1 MSLIL
6 LFSDL
11 HAHGFSQYA
20 TLTSDGVNSRL
31 ADAVSIINQVH
42 QIAEEHDVDM
52 VLFGGDMFHIRKV
65 LHTQTFNMVFEAMA
79 KFAVSKIPTVLIHGN
94 HDQSDRAGTQHSLFT
109 FNTFLH
115 VISEPEWN
123 LVEGRHGNRYNI
135 LGIPYTENVAQLQH
149 HVSMR
154 PKNPGM
160 RIQLSH
166 LGVQGAIVGA
176 DFVYANPHDPRVS
189 DLGAAN
195 FHACFLGHY
204 HQHQMLADNA
214 WYIGAPLHHNWGDRF
229 DPHPR
234 GCLLYDTETGEIER
248 IPLQAPRFVVCD
260 GLLSSIAPEHE
271 PQACYSDYIRWVTDE
286 VISESDRQ
294 DIQNNLG
301 CRSLE
306 IVPKNKASEIIAPRL
321 QVTPHMS
328 TKDMV
333 DAYVKSGLTDA
344 DGLDPQYLLQMGHEL
359 LEEAQEDE

>member
-1 MSLIL
+1 MALIL
-6 LFSDL
+6 LWSDL
-11 HAHGFSQYA
+11 HAHAFQQYA

-31 ADAVSIINQVH
+31 ADAVSVINQVH
-42 QIAEEHDVDM
+42 KIAEEHDVDL

-65 LHTQTFNMVFEAMA
+65 LYTQIFNMVFEAMA

-109 FNTFLH
+109 FNTFLY
-115 VISEPEWN
+115 VISEPGWH
-123 LVEGRHGNRYNI
+123 LVEGRHGSRYNI
-135 LGIPYTENVAQLQH
+135 LGIPYTENVTQLQY
-149 HVSMR
+149 HVLRR
-154 PKNPGM
+154 PKNPGT

-176 DFVYANPHDPRVS
+176 DFVYANPHDPRVA
-189 DLGAAN
+189 DLAVDN

-204 HQHQMLADNA
+204 HQHQMLAGNA
-214 WYIGAPLHHNWGDRF
+214 WYIGAPMHHNWGDRF
-229 DPHPR
+229 DSNPR
-234 GCLLYDTETGEIER
+234 GCLLYDTETGKIKR
-248 IPLQAPRFVVCD
+248 VPLAAPRFVVCE
-260 GLLSSIAPEHE
+260 GSLGSIVPEHE
-271 PQACYSDYIRWVTDE
+271 PNVCETDYIRWITDE
-286 VISESDRQ
+286 VISDDERQ
-294 DIQNNLG
+294 DIQKNIR

-306 IVPKNKASEIIAPRL
+306 IIPKNKESIVTAPRL